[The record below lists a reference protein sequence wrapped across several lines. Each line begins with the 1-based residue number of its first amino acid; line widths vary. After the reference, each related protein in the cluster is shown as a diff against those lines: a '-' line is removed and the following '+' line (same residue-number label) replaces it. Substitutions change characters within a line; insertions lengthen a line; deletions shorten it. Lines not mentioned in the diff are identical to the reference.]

1 MANNPVYGSD
11 RGPVVLAKSAVPVI
25 LVPNGTVA
33 TNGTI
38 TLGTALL
45 TIYANAWIYL
55 PAGAVVGGL
64 AGLYLCQFSST
75 TVGQVF
81 TNYFAAANAGPQFV
95 PTVIG
100 NPLLV
105 VGSNSAYTQTTGSN
119 VNLASVLLPAGSM
132 GVNGS
137 LRIHLAHTCNNTA
150 GNKIGSIYMPSSTL
164 LWTQTMTTT
173 TYYEAQVDVR
183 NRGIQNSQI
192 ISKAAGFGLGAVAW
206 ASSQLT
212 AVNTAVDNMIL
223 LTGQLATATDALV
236 LEDFSV
242 EVLPMLS

>member
-100 NPLLV
+100 NPLLA

-119 VNLASVLLPAGSM
+119 VNLASVLIPGGTM
-132 GVNGS
+132 GINGS
-137 LRIHLAHTCNNTA
+137 LRISSANSCNNTG
-150 GNKIGSIYMPSSTL
+150 GNKIASLYMPSGTAV
-164 LWTQTMTTT
+164 WTQTMTST
-173 TYYEAQVDVR
+173 TYYEELINMC
-183 NRGIQNSQI
+183 NRGVQNSQI
-192 ISKAAGFGLGAVAW
+192 TTKGANAGPGAVAW

-212 AVNTAVDNMIL
+212 AINTAVDNL
-223 LTGQLATATDALV
+223 LIFTGQLAVATDALV
-236 LEDFSV
+236 LEMFSV